1 MASVVACAHDRPS
14 PNARSF
20 YPVGSRQNAM
30 PRFAKKTASAAPTC
44 AYEEERL
51 ANIARNRERMAALG
65 VLDAARDIAHAAH
78 AERLAER
85 EKRAALKTSSVSTG
99 REVAAARSVA
109 RPRAATR
116 RSGRLSG
123 SAPTAL
129 LDATTDAV
137 DATLESG
144 PPETYTAAHR
154 AALGSAATPW
164 TLFVDGYDD
173 SGNRI
178 YDKGPAG
185 KTCHQCRQKTVCKHT
200 SCGGCGA
207 ARGQFCGDC
216 LFMRYGENVDEA
228 ARDPAWL
235 CPPCRDLC
243 NCSFCRQRK
252 GWPPTGAMYRRAIR
266 EGFESVAHYLVLGG
280 DGETGDAEARAT
292 DAAEA
297 ERATVSASRV
307 RRVARSSDR
316 AFEVEPVARK
326 DAKGDDHVVVVRPF
340 EKAPRSNPPVCGK
353 KSRSANALHA
363 PATPEKPSLPPRAR
377 KRLRR
382 EA

>member
-1 MASVVACAHDRPS
+1 
-14 PNARSF
+14 
-20 YPVGSRQNAM
+20 M
-30 PRFAKKTASAAPTC
+30 PRFAKKAASAATTC

-65 VLDAARDIAHAAH
+65 VLDAARGIAHAAH

-85 EKRAALKTSSVSTG
+85 EKRAALTTSSASSG
-99 REVAAARSVA
+99 RQIAAARSAA

-123 SAPTAL
+123 SAPTAG
-129 LDATTDAV
+129 LDASWDAV
-137 DATLESG
+137 DAG
-144 PPETYTAAHR
+144 VANGCAETYTAAHR

-200 SCGGCGA
+200 SCAGCGA

-228 ARDPAWL
+228 ARDAAWR

-243 NCSFCRQRK
+243 NCSFCRQKK
-252 GWPPTGAMYRRAIR
+252 GWPPTGSMYRRAIK
-266 EGFESVAHYLVLGG
+266 EGFQSVAHYLVLGG
-280 DGETGDAEARAT
+280 ERVAAGENADSPEGAETAVSVSVSVSGSLGK
-292 DAAEA
+292 DAAVERPVSGRA
-297 ERATVSASRV
+297 EH
-307 RRVARSSDR
+307 
-316 AFEVEPVARK
+316 AFK
-326 DAKGDDHVVVVRPF
+326 
-340 EKAPRSNPPVCGK
+340 KAPRSSPPVPPVSGK
-353 KSRSANALHA
+353 TRSVNALHA
-363 PATPEKPSLPPRAR
+363 PAPETPGRRDASRAR

>member
-1 MASVVACAHDRPS
+1 
-14 PNARSF
+14 
-20 YPVGSRQNAM
+20 M

-164 TLFVDGYDD
+164 TLFVDGYDE
-173 SGNRI
+173 SGVRI
-178 YDKGPAG
+178 YDKGPNG
-185 KTCHQCRQKTVCKHT
+185 RTCHQCRQKTVCKHT
-200 SCGGCGA
+200 SCGACGA

-216 LFMRYGENVDEA
+216 LFMRYGENVDEV
-228 ARDPAWL
+228 ARDAAWR
-235 CPPCRDLC
+235 CPSCRDLC
-243 NCSFCRQRK
+243 NCSFCRQKK
-252 GWPPTGAMYRRAIR
+252 GWPPTGSMYRRAIK
-266 EGFESVAHYLVLGG
+266 EGFQSVAHYLVLGG
-280 DGETGDAEARAT
+280 ERVAAGENADSPEGAETAVSVSVSVSGSLGK
-292 DAAEA
+292 DAAVERPVSGRA
-297 ERATVSASRV
+297 EH
-307 RRVARSSDR
+307 
-316 AFEVEPVARK
+316 AFK
-326 DAKGDDHVVVVRPF
+326 
-340 EKAPRSNPPVCGK
+340 KAPRSRPPVPPVSGK
-353 KSRSANALHA
+353 TRSVNALHA
-363 PATPEKPSLPPRAR
+363 PAPETPGRGDASRAR

>member
-1 MASVVACAHDRPS
+1 
-14 PNARSF
+14 
-20 YPVGSRQNAM
+20 M
-30 PRFAKKTASAAPTC
+30 PRFAKKAASAATTC

-65 VLDAARDIAHAAH
+65 VLDAARGIAHAAH

-85 EKRAALKTSSVSTG
+85 EKRAALTTSSASSG
-99 REVAAARSVA
+99 RQIAAARSAA

-123 SAPTAL
+123 SAPTAG
-129 LDATTDAV
+129 LDASWDAV
-137 DATLESG
+137 DAG
-144 PPETYTAAHR
+144 VANGCAETYTAAHR

-200 SCGGCGA
+200 SCAGCGA

-228 ARDPAWL
+228 ARDAAWR

-252 GWPPTGAMYRRAIR
+252 GWPPTGAMYRRAIKQ
-266 EGFESVAHYLVLGG
+266 GFKSVAHYLVLGG
-280 DGETGDAEARAT
+280 DGDGDGGGDETAEARETA
-292 DAAEA
+292 DAAE
-297 ERATVSASRV
+297 TDDASREKE
-307 RRVARSSDR
+307 AGSS
-316 AFEVEPVARK
+316 RK
-326 DAKGDDHVVVVRPF
+326 TGESVVRSF
-340 EKAPRSNPPVCGK
+340 KKAPRSSPPVSGK
-353 KSRSANALHA
+353 ARSASALHALA
-363 PATPEKPSLPPRAR
+363 PATPKKPSLQPRAR

>member
-1 MASVVACAHDRPS
+1 
-14 PNARSF
+14 
-20 YPVGSRQNAM
+20 M
-30 PRFAKKTASAAPTC
+30 PRFAKTTASAATTC

-65 VLDAARDIAHAAH
+65 VLDAARDIARAAH
-78 AERLAER
+78 AERLAKR
-85 EKRAALKTSSVSTG
+85 EKRAALTSSTTASG
-99 REVAAARSVA
+99 RQIAAARSAA
-109 RPRAATR
+109 RPRVATR

-123 SAPTAL
+123 SAPDDVSARLETGDG
-129 LDATTDAV
+129 LDALVGAFR
-137 DATLESG
+137 A
-144 PPETYTAAHR
+144 ETYTAAHR
-154 AALGSAATPW
+154 AALGTAITPW
-164 TLFVDGYDD
+164 TLFVDGYDE

-178 YDKGPAG
+178 YDKGPKG

-200 SCGGCGA
+200 SCGFCGA

-228 ARDPAWL
+228 TTDAAWR

-252 GWPPTGAMYRRAIR
+252 GWPPTGSMYRRALR

-280 DGETGDAEARAT
+280 GEDDDATETPETSPRADGAT
-292 DAAEA
+292 
-297 ERATVSASRV
+297 
-307 RRVARSSDR
+307 
-316 AFEVEPVARK
+316 EPVPIRGVGEEVVQTEARK
-326 DAKGDDHVVVVRPF
+326 DVRASHERSF
-340 EKAPRSNPPVCGK
+340 KKAPRSSPPVTGK
-353 KSRSANALHA
+353 ARSVNALHA
-363 PATPEKPSLPPRAR
+363 AAPATPSAEPRAR

>member
-1 MASVVACAHDRPS
+1 
-14 PNARSF
+14 
-20 YPVGSRQNAM
+20 M
-30 PRFAKKTASAAPTC
+30 PRFAKTTASVATTKMC
-44 AYEEERL
+44 AYEKERL

-85 EKRAALKTSSVSTG
+85 EKRAALTTAATASG
-99 REVAAARSVA
+99 RQIAVARSAA
-109 RPRAATR
+109 RPRVATR

-123 SAPTAL
+123 SAPEQETRFDNL
-129 LDATTDAV
+129 RDGLDHLGETYVA
-137 DATLESG
+137 
-144 PPETYTAAHR
+144 ETYTAAHR

-307 RRVARSSDR
+307 RRVARSSGR